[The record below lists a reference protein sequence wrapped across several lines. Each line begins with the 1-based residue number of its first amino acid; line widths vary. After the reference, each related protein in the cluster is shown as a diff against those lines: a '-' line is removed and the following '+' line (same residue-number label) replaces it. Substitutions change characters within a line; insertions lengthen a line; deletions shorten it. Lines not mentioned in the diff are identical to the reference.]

1 MIASHVRSWDC
12 LGPRRDTETTIYLV
26 PAGERTGDRSHQARR
41 SRSHLFPEGNGPRMY
56 SAATAF
62 VIDLLVVCAAVR
74 VLEKSADRRLI
85 RPSFGSDRQ
94 RNGIAGHG
102 FSFYFSSPA
111 RGAISVPCVREKDQI
126 SRRGKALPFQFQPRC
141 PLFPV
146 MGGGRWRC
154 ITKTADATSCESSSS
169 PH

>member
-12 LGPRRDTETTIYLV
+12 LGPRRDTEATIYLV

-85 RPSFGSDRQ
+85 RPSSFGSDREG
-94 RNGIAGHG
+94 NGVAGHG
-102 FSFYFSSPA
+102 FSFSCPAQSVCHVCGKRSERESEKESSAPFSFSY
-111 RGAISVPCVREKDQI
+111 RCTLTLFTAISVSAGE
-126 SRRGKALPFQFQPRC
+126 
-141 PLFPV
+141 
-146 MGGGRWRC
+146 M
-154 ITKTADATSCESSSS
+154 EM
-169 PH
+169 HN